1 MIFLYL
7 GAFKISCSSELRMK
21 SFFFVN
27 LGPALFVIPPAVLAH
42 LYKCLGQTIALP
54 WTLGI
59 GSAGISKM
67 LQFYIKVFM

>member
-1 MIFLYL
+1 
-7 GAFKISCSSELRMK
+7 MK